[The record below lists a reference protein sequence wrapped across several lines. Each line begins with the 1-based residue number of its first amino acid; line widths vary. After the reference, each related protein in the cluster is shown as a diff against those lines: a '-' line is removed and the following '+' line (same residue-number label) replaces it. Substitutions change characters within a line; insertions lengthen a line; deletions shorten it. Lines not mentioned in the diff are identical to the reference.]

1 MSKRALGRGSGK
13 YFSFPKSIIAIII
26 ISCFVV
32 LQLSYRR
39 GNKNFAGLLVG
50 ISSVSTLS
58 TENKQR
64 WRWQQPPCPVKIFVY
79 DMGFSNII
87 ATEVGFN
94 ATTERRQ
101 NYTYISMNNHFQHQ
115 WFIIQKFLLYSR
127 CSVKDPLEA
136 DFFLLPSTDRNAN
149 KLDELVS
156 DIENNYNKTFHQRGQ
171 RDHIIAD
178 LHNTKK
184 GYELMRSMSNRSIEF
199 VRPMVKLLVE
209 MFGYW
214 YFFQARSTYNETSSC
229 FMDYETLMTVASE
242 LFFPF
247 LY

>member
-1 MSKRALGRGSGK
+1 M
-13 YFSFPKSIIAIII
+13 
-26 ISCFVV
+26 
-32 LQLSYRR
+32 
-39 GNKNFAGLLVG
+39 
-50 ISSVSTLS
+50 
-58 TENKQR
+58 
-64 WRWQQPPCPVKIFVY
+64 
-79 DMGFSNII
+79 
-87 ATEVGFN
+87 
-94 ATTERRQ
+94 
-101 NYTYISMNNHFQHQ
+101 
-115 WFIIQKFLLYSR
+115 
-127 CSVKDPLEA
+127 KDPLEA

-156 DIENNYNKTFHQRGQ
+156 DIENNFNKTFHQRGQ

-184 GYELMRSMSNRSIEF
+184 GYELMRSMSNRTIEV